1 MLHQRPKQAAE
12 WVWNCAVKMFLF
24 WNALNCIAA
33 GGKRLCIVVT
43 CSNWDWILVICYTNE
58 SGLNAVLPSATGGA
72 KANCVHLY
80 LSSNV
85 AKQQCRCTSPLTS
98 FHLQTTYTRTILI
111 ELRWLF
117 QSSDCLT
124 VWPREPEHWALT
136 LSGWTDIASASW
148 HLTQIDEVTV
158 YIRYSCFYL

>member
-1 MLHQRPKQAAE
+1 MLHQGPKQAAA

-58 SGLNAVLPSATGGA
+58 SGPNAVLPSATGGA

-98 FHLQTTYTRTILI
+98 FHLQTTYTRSQTSAPFWLSWGDCFKVQIVWLCGRESPNI
-111 ELRWLF
+111 ELWRY
-117 QSSDCLT
+117 QGGLT
-124 VWPREPEHWALT
+124 SHQHR
-136 LSGWTDIASASW
+136 DI
-148 HLTQIDEVTV
+148 
-158 YIRYSCFYL
+158 